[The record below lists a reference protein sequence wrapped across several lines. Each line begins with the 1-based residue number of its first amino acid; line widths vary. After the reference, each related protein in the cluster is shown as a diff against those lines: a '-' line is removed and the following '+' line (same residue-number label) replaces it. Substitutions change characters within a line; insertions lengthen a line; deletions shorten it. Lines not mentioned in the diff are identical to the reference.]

1 MRKHLPGK
9 TRALSVLRRPSSNS
23 RCSPPRHTRSWRPRH
38 GVSSSAESLTLANT
52 SFGATNAGGREH
64 WSAAPPARAGHLL
77 SLFRPA
83 LTPLVSSTLRL
94 VPLWTLTDFCAWSP
108 SSIRV
113 SSSGC
118 RCSLRAPVSHLLL
131 LQAPPVTITAPRC
144 SSQNLSTSL
153 DSSLSLAPH
162 LVDPLLLAASTDIA
176 PGQADCPSATP
187 SF

>member
-1 MRKHLPGK
+1 MREHLPGK

-52 SFGATNAGGREH
+52 SFAATNAGGREH

-83 LTPLVSSTLRL
+83 LMPLVSSTLRL

-108 SSIRV
+108 SSFGSPRPAVVAPCGPQFHISF
-113 SSSGC
+113 SS
-118 RCSLRAPVSHLLL
+118 RCPQSPSPPPGVRAKISAPLWIPLFPSPLTSWIHCFSRPPLTSLRARPTAHL
-131 LQAPPVTITAPRC
+131 
-144 SSQNLSTSL
+144 
-153 DSSLSLAPH
+153 
-162 LVDPLLLAASTDIA
+162 
-176 PGQADCPSATP
+176 
-187 SF
+187 

>member
-1 MRKHLPGK
+1 MREHLPGK

-83 LTPLVSSTLRL
+83 LMPLVSSTLRL

-118 RCSLRAPVSHLLL
+118 RCSLRTPVSHLLL
-131 LQAPPVTITAPRC
+131 LQAPPVTITAPQVFEPK
-144 SSQNLSTSL
+144 SQHLSGF
-153 DSSLSLAPH
+153 LSFPR
-162 LVDPLLLAASTDIA
+162 PSPRGSIASR
-176 PGQADCPSATP
+176 GLH
-187 SF
+187 